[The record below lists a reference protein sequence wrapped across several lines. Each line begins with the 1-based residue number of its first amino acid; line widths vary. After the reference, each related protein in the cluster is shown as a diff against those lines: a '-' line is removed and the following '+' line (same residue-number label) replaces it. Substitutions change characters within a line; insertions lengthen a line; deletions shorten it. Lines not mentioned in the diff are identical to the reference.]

1 MLLWRNTDDDDDD
14 DQSGSEYREV
24 VSVGR
29 EIDDEE

>member
-1 MLLWRNTDDDDDD
+1 LLLWRNTDDDDD